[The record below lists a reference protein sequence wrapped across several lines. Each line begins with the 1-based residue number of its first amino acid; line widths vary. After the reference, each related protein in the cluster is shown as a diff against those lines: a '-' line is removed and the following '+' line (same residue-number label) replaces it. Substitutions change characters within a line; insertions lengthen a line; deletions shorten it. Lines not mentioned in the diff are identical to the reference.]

1 MWDGCV
7 QPKQS
12 KQEDNMKLQ
21 HYITD
26 AISLLGIFA
35 IAIAMLAL

>member
-1 MWDGCV
+1 
-7 QPKQS
+7 
-12 KQEDNMKLQ
+12 MKLQ

-26 AISLLGIFA
+26 AISLIGIFA